1 VIRSIKDAKLL
12 HAQVINRAERTATR
26 LFGFA
31 GRPLDLFYS
40 LCFQPVGHDPLTG
53 ESLNVIEQI
62 NQTFTILLSLRA
74 VESLIEMHP
83 KANGF
88 RLALATT
95 GGFDIESVKPDL
107 VAATVFSAHPRS
119 TQKFKKDMARLTSY
133 PARHRYM
140 FFAAPKCVSGR
151 QAPLETAPWVEVNC
165 VTLLDGEDSGK
176 KTNVV
181 RTR

>member
-1 VIRSIKDAKLL
+1 MIRSIKDAKLL
-12 HAQVINRAERTATR
+12 HTQVLNRAERTATR
-26 LFGFA
+26 LCGFA

-88 RLALATT
+88 RLALATSS
-95 GGFDIESVKPDL
+95 GCDIESVKPDL
-107 VAATVFSAHPRS
+107 VAARVLGTPTQHPEIQEGHGAPGVVPSTAPLYVLCSAEG
-119 TQKFKKDMARLTSY
+119 
-133 PARHRYM
+133 
-140 FFAAPKCVSGR
+140 VSGR

>member
-1 VIRSIKDAKLL
+1 
-12 HAQVINRAERTATR
+12 
-26 LFGFA
+26 
-31 GRPLDLFYS
+31 
-40 LCFQPVGHDPLTG
+40 VGHDPLTG

-83 KANGF
+83 KASGF

-107 VAATVFSAHPRS
+107 VAATVFSAHPSS
-119 TQKFKKDMARLTSY
+119 TQRFKKDMARLTSY

-176 KTNVV
+176 NRTWLERVNCILIAKAACFLRNRYPTNQLSKHPFPAIALESPSPPGE
-181 RTR
+181 